1 MKRVKIVRARRASA
15 WRVTIGNTRSSHGTC
30 QSVRSAK
37 RVCTLRG
44 PKRAPPIADAAVAWR
59 PQHTTFCWPFLTVV
73 RTCMGRRTLSTR
85 RRRRVACGFRTGV
98 TAADEH
104 RCAPGGAEAG
114 SCAAARALRSSQRD
128 AASGGRG
135 READHPGEIPPR
147 GWKDILWRAWAEV
160 SDQNLFL
167 IAGGVTYAVLLALF
181 PGLAALVSLYG
192 LAFDTAQIEKQVAA
206 LSGVLPAQTQELL
219 SQQLHSLVEG
229 SNGALGFAAIVGL
242 LLALWSASRGMSGL
256 ITAINIAYE
265 EKERRGFFK
274 LNLIAIGLTL
284 GLVVG
289 GIVAIALV
297 AVLPAAVQLLAVG
310 SATKWLLLLVQWPL
324 LIVLVMLGLAV
335 LYRFGPDRDKPQWRW
350 VSPGAIAATVL
361 WIVASI
367 GFTVY
372 VANFNS
378 YDKTYGSLGGVV
390 ILLTW
395 LYLSALMVLLGAV
408 INAQSERQ
416 TRKDSTEGA
425 AAGDGPAR
433 CACRRHARRKH
444 RLGERHD

>member
-1 MKRVKIVRARRASA
+1 M
-15 WRVTIGNTRSSHGTC
+15 
-30 QSVRSAK
+30 
-37 RVCTLRG
+37 
-44 PKRAPPIADAAVAWR
+44 
-59 PQHTTFCWPFLTVV
+59 
-73 RTCMGRRTLSTR
+73 
-85 RRRRVACGFRTGV
+85 
-98 TAADEH
+98 
-104 RCAPGGAEAG
+104 
-114 SCAAARALRSSQRD
+114 
-128 AASGGRG
+128 
-135 READHPGEIPPR
+135 
-147 GWKDILWRAWAEV
+147 
-160 SDQNLFL
+160 
-167 IAGGVTYAVLLALF
+167 
-181 PGLAALVSLYG
+181 AALVSLYG
-192 LAFDTAQIEKQVAA
+192 LAFDAGQIEKQVAA
-206 LSGVLPAQTQELL
+206 LAGVLPAQTQELL
-219 SQQLHSLVEG
+219 SQQLHGLVEA
-229 SNGALGFAAIVGL
+229 SHGALGFAAIVGL

-274 LNLIAIGLTL
+274 LNLIALGLTL
-284 GLVVG
+284 GLLTG

-297 AVLPAAVQLLAVG
+297 AVLPAAVQLFAAG
-310 SATKWLLLLVQWPL
+310 PATKWLLLIVQWPL
-324 LIVLVMLGLAV
+324 LIVLVMLGLAI

-416 TRKDSTEGA
+416 TRKDSTEGPPRAMGRRDAHA
-425 AAGDGPAR
+425 ADT
-433 CACRRHARRKH
+433 
-444 RLGERHD
+444 LGESAG

>member
-1 MKRVKIVRARRASA
+1 MSIDARLEALKQDLAYQLDRRARPRHARDPA
-15 WRVTIGNTRSSHGTC
+15 
-30 QSVRSAK
+30 
-37 RVCTLRG
+37 RG
-44 PKRAPPIADAAVAWR
+44 
-59 PQHTTFCWPFLTVV
+59 
-73 RTCMGRRTLSTR
+73 
-85 RRRRVACGFRTGV
+85 
-98 TAADEH
+98 
-104 RCAPGGAEAG
+104 
-114 SCAAARALRSSQRD
+114 RD
-128 AASGGRG
+128 A
-135 READHPGEIPPR
+135 EHPADIPPR
-147 GWKDILWRAWAEV
+147 GWKDIAWRTWAEV

-219 SQQLHSLVEG
+219 SQELHSLVESSG
-229 SNGALGFAAIVGL
+229 GALGFAAIVAL
-242 LLALWSASRGMSGL
+242 LLAIWSASRGMSGL

-265 EKERRGFFK
+265 EKERRSFVKF
-274 LNLIAIGLTL
+274 NLIALGLTL
-284 GLVVG
+284 GLVAG
-289 GIVAIALV
+289 GVIAIALI
-297 AVLPAAVQLLAVG
+297 AVLPAAAQLLAIG

-324 LIVLVMLGLAV
+324 LIILVMGGLAV

-361 WIVASI
+361 WIIGSV

-416 TRKDSTEGA
+416 TLKDSTEGA
-425 AAGDGPAR
+425 PRTMGRRDAHAADT
-433 CACRRHARRKH
+433 
-444 RLGERHD
+444 LGESTD